1 MSKKI
6 LFLLSNRKTDTYG
19 VTSGLF
25 NSATFAANFLKKSGF
40 DVKLES
46 VVDSNSVD
54 RVVTAFDPD
63 VVIVEALWIPPAKFK
78 ELFKIQR
85 HLKRR
90 WIVRVHSKAPFLA
103 NEGMATQ
110 WIHEYTL
117 IDEKRIEIAP
127 NTRELVHQLEAAFP
141 YGEFIYL
148 PNIYEADKFKNTN
161 ISENPNILN
170 VGSFGAI
177 RPMKNTYQQ
186 ALAALDFAERKDK
199 LLRFHINST
208 RVEQRGENVLKN
220 LKALFDGSN
229 HELVEHVWYKHKDFI
244 QAASKMDVGMQV
256 SFSESFNIVTADF
269 VTAGVP
275 IVISDDIEWM
285 PWILKTPPTSH
296 KGMVKNLGRALRWKK
311 VVVFL
316 QKLYLKAFN
325 SRAKSAWF
333 IRLKF

>member
-1 MSKKI
+1 
-6 LFLLSNRKTDTYG
+6 
-19 VTSGLF
+19 
-25 NSATFAANFLKKSGF
+25 
-40 DVKLES
+40 
-46 VVDSNSVD
+46 
-54 RVVTAFDPD
+54 
-63 VVIVEALWIPPAKFK
+63 
-78 ELFKIQR
+78 
-85 HLKRR
+85 
-90 WIVRVHSKAPFLA
+90 
-103 NEGMATQ
+103 MATQ
-110 WIHEYTL
+110 WIHEYAL

-127 NTRELVHQLEAAFP
+127 NTKELVHQLEAVFP

-148 PNIYEADKFKNTN
+148 PNIYEADKFKNPN

-186 ALAALDFAERKDK
+186 ALAALDFAEKKDK

-229 HELVEHVWYKHKDFI
+229 HELVEHVWYKHKEFI

-285 PWILKTPPTSH
+285 PWILKTSPTSH
-296 KGMVKNLGRALRWKK
+296 KGMVKNLGKALRWKM
-311 VVVFL
+311 VIVFL